1 MKRQVKHQGSNDGH
15 KHLDQL
21 CRSPKPAGDSLVA
34 CLIKAPL
41 GNRDVFMKVFHAA
54 LLREVCYSVPISTEH
69 PFSGQKPLQTH
80 WASGVYPCSTDT
92 DLSSC
97 NNIKQNIVKVNLHRF
112 LIAHPRKQHPTP
124 HLPKPKRYP
133 SAKRL
138 LEFQNTQALSTCC
151 RNCSAVSSFSV
162 TMTSVWALPYLWMWS
177 TASCMLSTTSMQ
189 HSRSPYS
196 VRRDFTSEG
205 LKVKY
210 DANCG
215 PAWILTWG
223 VKVSSRIIKQRK

>member
-1 MKRQVKHQGSNDGH
+1 MTDINAWINSGKVQN
-15 KHLDQL
+15 LQL
-21 CRSPKPAGDSLVA
+21 TLVTR
-34 CLIKAPL
+34 LIKAPL

-54 LLREVCYSVPISTEH
+54 LLREVCHGVPISTKH
-69 PFSGQKPLQTH
+69 PFRGQKPLQAH

-97 NNIKQNIVKVNLHRF
+97 NIKQT
-112 LIAHPRKQHPTP
+112 IAEVSLQRSLLAHSRKLYPTP

-162 TMTSVWALPYLWMWS
+162 TMTSVWALPYLWM
-177 TASCMLSTTSMQ
+177 
-189 HSRSPYS
+189 
-196 VRRDFTSEG
+196 
-205 LKVKY
+205 
-210 DANCG
+210 
-215 PAWILTWG
+215 
-223 VKVSSRIIKQRK
+223 